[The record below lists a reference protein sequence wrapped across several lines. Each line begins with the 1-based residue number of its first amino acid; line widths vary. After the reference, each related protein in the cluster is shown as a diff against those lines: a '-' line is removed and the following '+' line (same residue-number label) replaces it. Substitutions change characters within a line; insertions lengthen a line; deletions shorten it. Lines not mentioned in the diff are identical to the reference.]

1 MKDVKLI
8 LDDQE
13 LDYDVSAS
21 EFPISFDYAL
31 EDVYDFQ
38 VKKSSE
44 SFEVKVPGT
53 LKNQTIFNTMNNLN
67 VTDMTSSQYYRNM
80 RKIVVETNGM
90 EVFKGSA
97 VINKVE
103 LQYGKPKTFELNFYG
118 NNSEWILPLKEV
130 TLYDLYK
137 HVKFI
142 FNRTTITSSWMFDG
156 RDESIPVVFAP
167 VKYAGWL
174 DPDIQS
180 DSNYSVKT
188 MKPSLSI
195 YWIIYWAF
203 KSIGYKIE
211 SDFFDSDY
219 GRRLVMPWTFGP
231 FLTSEGTKYQIHK
244 FLAKS
249 TKQME
254 FSGDMNRLV
263 NLEVYDNVDTGTF
276 DNNNTVPGGDY
287 DYYEYTPG
295 NDFSMRWMY
304 KTPHYGALEVSFQLS
319 LYYDYRLDNS
329 SDFRLTAE
337 FYKNG
342 NLVKSINVRDD
353 KAPTIGNATGSDLAI
368 HWFETTVNPGDLI
381 ECKIRLR
388 IRKTGSAKT
397 ARCYL
402 KVDEYKIAY
411 FKIPTGGEIQFDSY
425 LTLQKEKFIDL
436 MRGLVDLFD
445 LAIQTDPVKKIV
457 CIEPSHSY
465 SLNNNFNTTQGGY
478 FNKNSIDWTGR
489 EDISEVS
496 SISLYNDNARQFTF
510 QFSDDTDDGALKVI
524 QDRYKITIG
533 AGKYVF
539 NERFKAEKK
548 VYENRYF
555 SPTMHYL
562 VDDFKYIT
570 GISPQ
575 MICLVPENIS
585 NTSSSES
592 ENTFSPKIA
601 YYKGILSGIGGW
613 VFDDDT
619 LYRYPYMF
627 AVNYKPGGENDPI
640 LSYSDERIGDAT
652 NSKIGRGLLKRFF
665 WPRLAIMDYGQ
676 WYMTNVRLNNK
687 DITNWLH
694 RERIHIDGNYY
705 ELINIKGYK
714 PNSDQSCEC
723 TLRQYVPLHPK
734 MRDKTYPSES
744 SIIKNAVVVY
754 GDKEET
760 NSTELDK
767 VFDTQYNQMLCLY
780 TDIPRKSNE
789 TE

>member
-8 LDDQE
+8 LDNEE
-13 LDYDVSAS
+13 LDYDVSTN

-44 SFEVKVPGT
+44 SFQVKVPGT
-53 LKNQTIFNTMNNLN
+53 LKNQKIFNTMNNLN
-67 VTDMTSSQYYRNM
+67 ITDMTSNQYFRNM
-80 RKIVVETNGM
+80 RKIVVETNSM

-97 VINKVE
+97 VVSKVE
-103 LQYGKPKTFELNFYG
+103 MQHGKPKSFELDFYG

-130 TLYDLYK
+130 TIYDLYK

-142 FNRTTITSSWMFDG
+142 FNRSTITRSWMFDG

-174 DPDIQS
+174 DPDTQT
-180 DSNYSVKT
+180 DKNYSVKS
-188 MKPSLSI
+188 MKPSLSV
-195 YWIIYWAF
+195 YWILYWAF

-211 SDFFDSDY
+211 SDFFDSNY
-219 GRRLVMPWTFGP
+219 GRRLVMPWTFGA
-231 FLTSEGTKYQIHK
+231 FLTSDGTKYQIHK

-249 TKQME
+249 AE
-254 FSGDMNRLV
+254 ELHFSGDMNRLV
-263 NLEVYDNVDTGTF
+263 NLNVLDNVDTGTF
-276 DNNNTVPGGDY
+276 DNNNTVAGGDY
-287 DYYEYTPG
+287 SFYEHTPSNDY
-295 NDFSMRWMY
+295 SMQWRY
-304 KTPHYGALEVSFQLS
+304 NTPHYGALEVSFQLS
-319 LYYDYRLDNS
+319 LFYDYRLDNS

-353 KAPTIGNATGSDLAI
+353 KAPTVGNSSGSDLSI
-368 HWFETTVNPGDLI
+368 HWFETTVNPGDLV

-388 IRKTGSAKT
+388 IRKTGTAKT
-397 ARCYL
+397 ARCDL
-402 KVDEYKIAY
+402 KVEEYKISH

-436 MRGLVDLFD
+436 MRGLVDLFN
-445 LAIQTDPVKKIV
+445 LSIQTDPVKKIV
-457 CIEPSHSY
+457 CIEPSHAY
-465 SLNNNFNTTQGGY
+465 SLNNEFNKTQGGY
-478 FNKNSIDWTGR
+478 FKNIAVDWTDK
-489 EDISEVS
+489 EDLSEIS
-496 SISLYNDNARQFTF
+496 SIELYKDNARQFTF
-510 QFSDDTDDGALKVI
+510 QFSDDTDDGALKIV
-524 QDRYKITIG
+524 QDRYKITLG

-539 NERFKAEKK
+539 NDRFKSEKK

-601 YYKGILSGIGGW
+601 YYKGISSSVGGW
-613 VFDDDT
+613 KFDSEMYPVF
-619 LYRYPYMF
+619 PYMF

-640 LSYSDERIGDAT
+640 LSYSDERIGDNT
-652 NSKIGRGLLKRFF
+652 NSKVGRGLLKRFF

-676 WYMTNVRLNNK
+676 WY
-687 DITNWLH
+687 ITNIRLKNVDIVNWMH
-694 RERIHIDGNYY
+694 RERIHIDGNLY
-705 ELINIKGYK
+705 ELINIKGYN
-714 PNSDQSCEC
+714 PNTDDSCEC
-723 TLRQYVPLHPK
+723 TMRQYIPLNKK
-734 MRDKTYPSES
+734 MNNKTFPSES
-744 SIIKNAVVVY
+744 SVLTNSVEVF
-754 GDKEET
+754 GDKEEV

-767 VFDTQYNQMLCLY
+767 VFDTQYNQLLCLY
-780 TDIPRKSNE
+780 TDIPRNTNIE
-789 TE
+789 E

>member
-8 LDDQE
+8 LDNEE
-13 LDYDVSAS
+13 LDYDVSTN

-38 VKKSSE
+38 IKKSSE

-53 LKNQTIFNTMNNLN
+53 LKNQRVFNTMNNLN
-67 VTDMTSSQYYRNM
+67 IVDNTENQYFRNM
-80 RKIVVETNGM
+80 RKIVVESNGM
-90 EVFKGSA
+90 EIFKGSA

-103 LQYGKPKTFELNFYG
+103 LQYGKPKLFELNFYG

-130 TLYDLYK
+130 TIYDLYQ

-142 FNRTTITSSWMFDG
+142 FNRATIINSWNFDG

-174 DPDIQS
+174 DPDTMS
-180 DSNYSVKT
+180 DKNYSVKT

-211 SDFFDSDY
+211 SDFFNSDY

-244 FLAKS
+244 FLVKS
-249 TKQME
+249 SKQFE
-254 FSGDMNRLV
+254 FSNDMNRLV
-263 NLEVYDNVDTGTF
+263 DLDVLDNVDSGTF

-287 DYYEYTPG
+287 NYYASTPSDLYAMQWKY
-295 NDFSMRWMY
+295 N
-304 KTPHYGALEVSFQLS
+304 TPHYGSLEVSFQLS
-319 LYYDYRLDNS
+319 LFYDYKLDNS

-337 FYKNG
+337 FHKNG
-342 NLVKSINVRDD
+342 NLIKSVNVRDD
-353 KAPTIGNATGSDLAI
+353 KAPTVGSASGSDLALE
-368 HWFETTVNPGDLI
+368 WFETTVNPDDLI

-388 IRKTGSAKT
+388 INKTGSAKT

-402 KVDEYKIAY
+402 KVDEYKISH

-436 MRGLVDLFD
+436 MRGVVDCFNLS
-445 LAIQTDPVKKIV
+445 IQTDPVKKIV
-457 CIEPSHSY
+457 CIEPSHAY
-465 SLNNNFNTTQGGY
+465 SLNNKFNKTTGGY
-478 FNKNSIDWTGR
+478 FKGNSIDWTNK
-489 EDISEVS
+489 EDLSETS
-496 SISLYNDNARQFTF
+496 TISLYNDNARQFTF
-510 QFSDDTDDGALKVI
+510 QFSDDSDDGALKII
-524 QDRYKITIG
+524 QDRYKISLG

-548 VYENRYF
+548 IYENRYF
-555 SPTMHYL
+555 SPTMHYM
-562 VDDFKYIT
+562 VDDFKSIT
-570 GISPQ
+570 GESPQ

-601 YYKGILSGIGGW
+601 YYKGLVSDAGGW
-613 VFDDDT
+613 VFDGSST
-619 LYRYPYMF
+619 SRYPYMF
-627 AVNYKPGGENDPI
+627 AVNYKSGGENDPI
-640 LSYSDERIGDAT
+640 LSYSDERIGDVKNKT
-652 NSKIGRGLLKRFF
+652 IGRGLLKRFF
-665 WPRLAIMDYGQ
+665 WQRLAIMDYGQ
-676 WYMTNVRLNNK
+676 WYTTNMRLKNY

-694 RERIHIDGNYY
+694 RERINIDGNLY
-705 ELINIKGYK
+705 ELINIKGYN
-714 PNSDQSCEC
+714 PNSDDSCEC
-723 TLRQYVPLHPK
+723 TLRQFVYLNLK
-734 MRDKTYPSES
+734 MKNKTYPSENS
-744 SIIKNAVVVY
+744 VLNNAVEVF
-754 GDKEET
+754 GDKENT
-760 NSTELDK
+760 SSTDIDK
-767 VFDTQYNQMLCLY
+767 VFDTQYNQLLCLY
-780 TDIPRKSNE
+780 TDIPRNTNIE
-789 TE
+789 E